1 MANKILDYSGAWRDF
16 ALLMLIHLSRF
27 KDKQNSS
34 TTNSTTSTSSATSIE
49 YKDTILLYG
58 DDADRIKRL
67 TDDKNHYYSY
77 LYALYLKQLESAWN
91 KGRI

>member
-1 MANKILDYSGAWRDF
+1 MDYSGGSET
-16 ALLMLIHLSRF
+16 LLVDAYTLEPV

-58 DDADRIKRL
+58 DDADRIK
-67 TDDKNHYYSY
+67 D
-77 LYALYLKQLESAWN
+77 
-91 KGRI
+91 